1 MHGRCYFEKN
11 LNQTNSCTLKKHSPV
26 VLLTS
31 KTLHFHQY
39 SADVTYFV
47 PLARE
52 LFLTFREKC
61 QLGASTEYSV
71 SPWRSENVGNT
82 NVSIKCM
89 ETTSIRPC
97 LFSVYPFDRQRGL
110 EPYL

>member
-1 MHGRCYFEKN
+1 MV
-11 LNQTNSCTLKKHSPV
+11 NSKKHSPI
-26 VLLTS
+26 VLLAS
-31 KTLHFHQY
+31 KPLYCRQY
-39 SADVTYFV
+39 PADVTYFV

-52 LFLTFREKC
+52 LFLHSWLTFREKC
-61 QLGASTEYSV
+61 QLGASTECSV
-71 SPWRSENVGNT
+71 SPRRSENVGNT